1 MEFFKE
7 ADVVVI
13 GGGIVGTAILRE
25 LSKYDLRCLLVEKEP
40 DVAVG
45 TTKANSAICHAGFD
59 APTGTWK
66 QKTNVR
72 GNALYHQLQEELDLD
87 IKWTGSLV
95 VATNDEEIRH
105 LQVLLERGRAN
116 GVSGLE
122 ILSREEV
129 LAKEPNLVTAK
140 AALWA
145 PTAGVMWP
153 FGCAVAFAQCAVQNG
168 AQVICDCAVTGFV
181 KEDGAVTVV
190 NTTKGAIRTKV
201 VINAAGVY
209 AEEIAK
215 LAGDDSFAI
224 TPRKGEYILFDKMA
238 APSLVYGA
246 IFPCPNEKSKGI
258 MICTTTHGNTFIGPN
273 ANEQASKEDTSVTP
287 DGMNEVIA
295 GARKLIPNL
304 PMGASITEFAGL
316 RAVSSTGDFILGAS
330 GVPGFINAAGIQSP
344 GLAAAPAIAEVV
356 AEAVSREMYLRKK
369 TGWNGRLPKKPAFN
383 RMTASEKQKM
393 IEKNRLYGRV
403 ICRCETVTEG
413 EIVDAIHQPVGART
427 VDGVKRRTRAGMGR
441 CQGGFCGPRVTQILA
456 RELGIPVEKV
466 LKERQGSELFYKKFE
481 E

>member
-25 LSKYDLRCLLVEKEP
+25 LSKYDLSCLLVEKEP

-59 APTGTWK
+59 APTGSWK

-95 VATNDEEIRH
+95 VATNDEEIKH

-215 LAGDDSFAI
+215 LAGDDSFTI

>member
-25 LSKYDLRCLLVEKEP
+25 LSKYDLSCLLVEKEP

-393 IEKNRLYGRV
+393 IEMNRLYGRV